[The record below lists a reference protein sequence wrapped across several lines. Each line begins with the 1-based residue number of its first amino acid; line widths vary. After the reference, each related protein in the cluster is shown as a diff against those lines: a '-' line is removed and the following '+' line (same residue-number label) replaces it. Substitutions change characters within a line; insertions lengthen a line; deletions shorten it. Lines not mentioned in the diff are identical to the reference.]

1 MLWLIMVFSFLQ
13 IVILLTGAGLT
24 FLAFMWGRKW
34 ALKFR
39 FIDRPGGRKQ
49 HQGAVPPIGGLV
61 IIPVFMILYTLCQ
74 PNAAQDWAL
83 LTGIILLLLMGVV
96 DDRMNMRAG
105 LKFAIQIFVA
115 ALVVLAGESTIVSLG
130 NILGTGDIYLGWAA
144 VPFTIACLVM
154 MMNALNMMDGL
165 DGLAGGV
172 TFILLLSL
180 ICVKFY
186 AGTSVIGI
194 LCLLV
199 PLMIFLYFNMRHPGR
214 EKAAVFLGDSGSLT
228 LGLILGWFCIQM
240 THAIPQ
246 AFPPVSAIWILAVPV
261 IDALMLF
268 FLRIRHKRHPF
279 SADRNHLHHRFL
291 DRGFSVGSTT
301 LLVML
306 LAGLCAMVG
315 LSFILGIP
323 EYILFAGWCI
333 GVIIYMAVGLRS
345 SAHRVFDA

>member
-1 MLWLIMVFSFLQ
+1 LITGAAYAMLWLTMVFSFLP
-13 IVILLTGAGLT
+13 ILILLTGSALT
-24 FLAFMWGRKW
+24 FLAFMLGRKW

-61 IIPVFMILYTLCQ
+61 IIPMFMVLYLLLQT
-74 PNAAQDWAL
+74 NALQDWAL
-83 LTGIILLLLMGVV
+83 LAGIVILLLMGVI
-96 DDRMNMRAG
+96 DDRINMRAG

-115 ALVVLAGESTIVSLG
+115 GLVVLAGESSIDTLG

-172 TFILLLSL
+172 TFVVLLSL
-180 ICVKFY
+180 ICVTAY
-186 AGTSVIGI
+186 TGGSVIGI

-199 PLMIFLYFNMRHPGR
+199 PLMVFLYFNMRHPWR

-228 LGLILGWFCIQM
+228 LGLILGWLCIQM
-240 THAIPQ
+240 THTIPH
-246 AFPPVSAIWILAVPV
+246 AFPPVSAIWVLAVPV

-291 DRGFSVGSTT
+291 DRGFSVGVTT

-306 LAGLCAMVG
+306 SVGLCAMIG
-315 LSFILGIP
+315 LSFIAGIP
-323 EYILFAGWCI
+323 EYILFAGWCV
-333 GVIIYMAVGLRS
+333 GVMIYMRKI
-345 SAHRVFDA
+345 H